1 MKRFRFRRAAI
12 AAAAVGLLASTA
24 AFAGHLS
31 GQSVVISDGQRL
43 ANGDLGFV
51 HNSSDRV
58 QYIGCQLGTGFGYCY
73 AMNKAGINRTCF
85 TFDPAMISTLRSL
98 KSDSYLVFKWNDSG
112 ACTNVSVLNGSHA
125 APKQP
130 GMIP

>member
-12 AAAAVGLLASTA
+12 ATVSVGLLASTS
-24 AFAGHLS
+24 AFAGQLS
-31 GQSVVISDGQRL
+31 GQSVVIFDANHL

-58 QYIGCQLGTGFGYCY
+58 QYIGCQLGGGFGYCY
-73 AMNKAGINRTCF
+73 AMNSAGINRTCF
-85 TFDPAMISTLRSL
+85 TFDPTMISTLRSL
-98 KSDSYLVFKWNDSG
+98 KSDSYLIFHWNDSG
-112 ACTNVSVLNGSHA
+112 TCTGVQVINDSSP
-125 APKQP
+125 APMKA